1 MSLVKIANKLPKL
14 NGKFFGAYVLPPIPT
29 YKITLFPSQNGSISA
44 DTLEGIEGT
53 LVTLSNT
60 PDTHYSFGGYGITG
74 ATLTGNQF
82 LIWQDDISVQGTFI
96 EDAKY
101 SLSLTQ
107 TTGGS
112 INANKN
118 TGYAGDIITLSN
130 TPSSHYSF
138 NGYSITGA
146 TLTGNQFAFGSQNV
160 TAKGTF
166 VADPIRTVTLT
177 QVAGGNIAANPTTG
191 YDGTTVTLSNTANAG
206 YTFNNYT
213 LTGGI
218 LTGNKFVLNGGN
230 ATASLNLTHN
240 VYNLTVQTDGH
251 GKLTASKSTGYY
263 NDTASLSTTASAG
276 YSFNNYSVTGGTING
291 NTFTFGVSNATAK
304 ANFNHN
310 VYTLTLQTNG
320 NGKLVAG
327 KTTGYYNDTTTLT
340 ATPSANYV
348 FSGFSVTGGTITNSS
363 FKFGKSNATAKAWF
377 DVNYNPLNLPPYTVR
392 LKYKNGVTPSL
403 GHGTLTQV
411 SQNPNVWDM
420 TYNTSNW
427 VYGVYLQPD
436 LLEVMGGN
444 TTNVTSMVNAFAGN
458 PSLSS
463 VALFDTRNVVTMA
476 NMFINDSALSSVPKF
491 DTSNVVTMT
500 HTFNGCSFTSVPLF
514 DLSNVS
520 SVAYSFM
527 NCKNLVTVPQFN
539 MPKVESTQGMFE
551 YCKKLKTTPSFYTP
565 KLKDTSYMYLYCNT
579 LSSVSLFNT
588 SGVKTTTL
596 MFGNCPRLKTVPL
609 FDTSNDN
616 SMIGMFSGCTGLRT
630 IPQFNTNKVVEITAM
645 FSGCKSLSSVP
656 LLNTQNV
663 SSMGYAFAECSALR
677 SIPLFNTSKVVGFEM
692 SFMNCVNVSAGISA
706 LYNQISTQT
715 KPPIYYGGAFENCG
729 INTTQGAAELAL
741 IPSNWK

>member
-14 NGKFFGAYVLPPIPT
+14 NGMFFGAYVIPPIPT

-82 LIWQDDISVQGTFI
+82 LIGQDDISVQGTFI

-177 QVAGGNIAANPTTG
+177 QVAGGNITANPITG

-218 LTGNKFVLNGGN
+218 LTGNKFVLNGGD

-240 VYNLTVQTDGH
+240 VYNLT
-251 GKLTASKSTGYY
+251 
-263 NDTASLSTTASAG
+263 
-276 YSFNNYSVTGGTING
+276 
-291 NTFTFGVSNATAK
+291 
-304 ANFNHN
+304 
-310 VYTLTLQTNG
+310 LQTNG
-320 NGKLVAG
+320 NGKLAAG

-340 ATPSANYV
+340 ATPSANYE
-348 FSGFSVTGGTITNSS
+348 FSGFSVTGGIISGNT
-363 FKFGKSNATAKAWF
+363 FKFGVSDATAKAWF
-377 DVNYNPLNLPPYTVR
+377 DVNYNPLNLPPYTIR
-392 LKYKNGVTPSL
+392 LRYDEGRTPKFPKGTGV
-403 GHGTLTQV
+403 QV
-411 SQNPNVWDM
+411 SSSPNVWDL
-420 TYNTSNW
+420 TYENSDWTELVSPAIGGDGRI
-427 VYGVYLQPD
+427 V
-436 LLEVMGGN
+436 EVLGAN
-444 TTNVTSMVNAFAGN
+444 STNVENMYNMFA
-458 PSLSS
+458 SQYYLTA
-463 VALFDTRNVVTMA
+463 VALFDT
-476 NMFINDSALSSVPKF
+476 
-491 DTSNVVTMT
+491 SNVT
-500 HTFNGCSFTSVPLF
+500 
-514 DLSNVS
+514 
-520 SVAYSFM
+520 
-527 NCKNLVTVPQFN
+527 N
-539 MPKVESTQGMFE
+539 MWRNIQ
-551 YCKKLKTTPSFYTP
+551 
-565 KLKDTSYMYLYCNT
+565 
-579 LSSVSLFNT
+579 SLFCINY
-588 SGVKTTTL
+588 
-596 MFGNCPRLKTVPL
+596 
-609 FDTSNDN
+609 
-616 SMIGMFSGCTGLRT
+616 CT
-630 IPQFNTNKVVEITAM
+630 II
-645 FSGCKSLSSVP
+645 
-656 LLNTQNV
+656 
-663 SSMGYAFAECSALR
+663 
-677 SIPLFNTSKVVGFEM
+677 
-692 SFMNCVNVSAGISA
+692 
-706 LYNQISTQT
+706 
-715 KPPIYYGGAFENCG
+715 
-729 INTTQGAAELAL
+729 
-741 IPSNWK
+741 

>member
-82 LIWQDDISVQGTFI
+82 LIGQDDISVQGTFI

-130 TPSSHYSF
+130 TPSSHYTF

-213 LTGGI
+213 LTGGT
-218 LTGNKFVLNGGN
+218 LTGNKFVLNGGD

-276 YSFNNYSVTGGTING
+276 YAFNNYSVTGGTING
-291 NTFTFGVSNATAK
+291 NTFTFGTSNATAK
-304 ANFNHN
+304 ANFNALTVRSAILTQVSGGTITASPMTGYDGTTVTLSNTADNGFTLSNYSLTGATLTSNKFVFNGSNVTAKPTWNHN
-310 VYTLTLQTNG
+310 VYSLTLQTNSSNAG
-320 NGKLVAG
+320 NLTASR
-327 KTTGYYNDTTTLT
+327 TTGYYNTTGYLT
-340 ATPSANYV
+340 ARPSAGYSM
-348 FSGFSVTGGTITNSS
+348 SGFTVTGGTITNVITGSNMGEYTRGTFT
-363 FKFGKSNATAKAWF
+363 FKNSNATAKAWF
-377 DVNYNPLNLPPYTVR
+377 GKQQEFYMSGLFTPVMHPSKQTTSISFTGNETKQFTFSNYGILTV
-392 LKYKNGVTPSL
+392 KK
-403 GHGTLTQV
+403 Q
-411 SQNPNVWDM
+411 
-420 TYNTSNW
+420 
-427 VYGVYLQPD
+427 
-436 LLEVMGGN
+436 
-444 TTNVTSMVNAFAGN
+444 TNVPAGW
-458 PSLSS
+458 
-463 VALFDTRNVVTMA
+463 
-476 NMFINDSALSSVPKF
+476 IQ
-491 DTSNVVTMT
+491 
-500 HTFNGCSFTSVPLF
+500 TFNGSSYYHPTQDFNYVDYSARMSAALSVY
-514 DLSNVS
+514 VGS
-520 SVAYSFM
+520 S
-527 NCKNLVTVPQFN
+527 
-539 MPKVESTQGMFE
+539 PKMYYKLRESQ
-551 YCKKLKTTPSFYTP
+551 S
-565 KLKDTSYMYLYCNT
+565 LY
-579 LSSVSLFNT
+579 
-588 SGVKTTTL
+588 
-596 MFGNCPRLKTVPL
+596 
-609 FDTSNDN
+609 
-616 SMIGMFSGCTGLRT
+616 
-630 IPQFNTNKVVEITAM
+630 
-645 FSGCKSLSSVP
+645 
-656 LLNTQNV
+656 LNTIV
-663 SSMGYAFAECSALR
+663 VDDEFSAYVKAYGT
-677 SIPLFNTSKVVGFEM
+677 PYD
-692 SFMNCVNVSAGISA
+692 
-706 LYNQISTQT
+706 YNQHILSHNYALTPVSPNYT
-715 KPPIYYGGAFENCG
+715 AYYGGPIHGDLMYFDEVNRY
-729 INTTQGAAELAL
+729 TTFRKYMPGLLTWRTNVSGA
-741 IPSNWK
+741 ISSTTSPVTMIHHISGTNYWMMSGYYVV